1 VTSGVTRVLTAA
13 VGIPL
18 VMGVT
23 YLGGTVFAGVIAV
36 AAIVAQLELY
46 DLQRKIGWNPSS
58 ILGVILALVIV
69 LRYEISWSEPL
80 LIVITLVIIADLLR
94 TGPDNNPTSRI
105 AGTVLGA
112 IYPVWLFSY
121 LTDLRTGFES
131 SLSAV
136 EAFGTT
142 MMLLALVWTAD
153 SAAYFV
159 GRAVGKTPLAPTLS
173 PNKTWEGS
181 FASVPGA
188 VLVAVI
194 FKLSWLTFLSWTDVI
209 ALSLIAVAWGQV
221 GDLAE
226 SALKRSAGVKDSGS
240 ILPGH
245 GGMLDR
251 LDSLIVV
258 VPLYYLYLTTC
269 TDIL

>member
-1 VTSGVTRVLTAA
+1 MNAGAKRVVTAS

-23 YLGGTVFAGVIAV
+23 YLGGIVFAGVIAV

-46 DLQRKIGWNPSS
+46 DLQKKIGWNPSS
-58 ILGVILALVIV
+58 ILGVILALVII
-69 LRYEISWSEPL
+69 LRYEISWNETL
-80 LIVITLVIIADLLR
+80 LVFITLIVIADLLR
-94 TGPDNNPTSRI
+94 TGPDKNPISRI
-105 AGTVLGA
+105 AGTLLGA
-112 IYPVWLFSY
+112 VYPVWLFSY
-121 LTDLRTGFES
+121 LTDIRIGLES
-131 SLSAV
+131 SLSTV

-142 MMLLALVWTAD
+142 MMLLILVWAAD
-153 SAAYFV
+153 SSAYYV
-159 GRAVGKTPLAPTLS
+159 GKAVGKKPLAPTLS
-173 PNKTWEGS
+173 PKKTWEGS
-181 FASVPGA
+181 YASVPGA
-188 VLVAVI
+188 LLVAVL
-194 FKLSWLTFLSWTDVI
+194 FKLFWLSFFTWQDVI
-209 ALSLIAVAWGQV
+209 VLSLIAGAWGQV

-251 LDSLIVV
+251 IDSLIVV
-258 VPLYYLYLTTC
+258 VPLYYLYLKAF